1 MLSTKNSPHSIHH
14 PIVHYAIRRIN
25 DNVNLDI
32 HSALQIDTWKWKF
45 SLSYID
51 WKPQICGPLAL
62 RTSSLS
68 QWPASFFL
76 ILRTIEFSIVNC
88 SFFGHS
94 LFFCLFRSLSGIFGA
109 HIFFFSFVFL
119 FEAHRHMAKSQGV
132 SVSFL
137 LFINKAIPQNIWR
150 FASIYADWM
159 ANIIMKRCEMH
170 RFGQVQGQRAII
182 GSDNLQ

>member
-1 MLSTKNSPHSIHH
+1 MEIFSFVYRLKATNLWSTCAAD
-14 PIVHYAIRRIN
+14 IVIVTMAS
-25 DNVNLDI
+25 V
-32 HSALQIDTWKWKF
+32 F
-45 SLSYID
+45 LSYFANN
-51 WKPQICGPLAL
+51 W
-62 RTSSLS
+62 
-68 QWPASFFL
+68 
-76 ILRTIEFSIVNC
+76 ILYC
-88 SFFGHS
+88 Q
-94 LFFCLFRSLSGIFGA
+94 LFVFRSLSLFLSISISKW
-109 HIFFFSFVFL
+109 HIWCAYFFFSFVFL